1 MLKYFRDRVRINKN
15 LVPEKHL
22 PSNIAYL
29 IGIPLDVIDEEL
41 EHGSQ
46 AGPGLEGRVGRAR
59 LERPLDAAA
68 GDLARLLREPHLEDP
83 REVAVGRL

>member
-1 MLKYFRDRVRINKN
+1 M
-15 LVPEKHL
+15 
-22 PSNIAYL
+22 
-29 IGIPLDVIDEEL
+29 IDEEL

-46 AGPGLEGRVGRAR
+46 AGPGLEGRVGRPR

-83 REVAVGRL
+83 REVAFGRL